1 MYALKIVRHRDK
13 HKGRQMLKRHAIRVL
28 LYIYICDFQQYD
40 MASPFTLRQSDEK

>member
-1 MYALKIVRHRDK
+1 MVGNMYALKIVRHRDK

-28 LYIYICDFQQYD
+28 LCDFQQYD